1 MICKNCNKEVPEDYM
16 FCPYCGKRVD
26 GNKNCPKCGALIPED
41 FAFCPKCGANT
52 NAEPVAKKQ
61 VEQAR
66 PRVAADRP
74 RVAARPVAA
83 PASRTAAQ
91 KPRVA
96 AERPRTA
103 AAKPVTA
110 AERPRVA
117 ADRPRPVTNAEPQ
130 RKVVKRVVNGRPQPV
145 VREEAVTERPPV
157 RRVVNRAPE
166 PPKPKK
172 VKAKRAPINWNS
184 VKESMNTGLINRIV
198 LLTVAVIFFICS
210 FFSVVTFNMTDVFKE
225 SLGSES
231 EKIRLDGDIKVD
243 YSAIDLIN
251 YAFFVMG
258 TDYDSAIDY
267 VENYEMEDSY
277 DEILEDEDN
286 FKVST
291 VTGTVTITSKGC
303 KALSDFASDMD
314 VIKLSYASFVIEAGE
329 GIDLSGATSS
339 MVTAG
344 FLSLANIICATVVLI
359 LAAINMFMRKGK
371 SGVVLVA
378 VMFAMAVGLGAI
390 LAGITVDVGFGEG
403 GVAGMGGALAA
414 IVAFAVIYFA
424 YRLVVRILTEKN
436 ESVKSLVANA
446 VALVAG
452 IVVVCCAT
460 VPAVNATYTYVP
472 ADEDARN
479 VKYEFS
485 YSQFETFDQY
495 FFDMG
500 EDLYKDSEELKA
512 EFDTIGN
519 YYSDV
524 KDRADGEALLKTG
537 YGLTSLLNTKFISE
551 EYGSVRTLLK
561 LQPILS
567 VIAVYC
573 AALAISF
580 ALAGLCGGKNVKAIK
595 GIAFIVILIAAAYGM
610 FSTILLNT
618 ALSMSELLP
627 KVDAAVGTAPIVQLI
642 FAVVGIVGVCVALV
656 FKNKQLGK
664 KEVYDPLAEY
674 DDEDAD
680 FTEEE
685 NSAYG
690 GYVYDSYGNED
701 ADFTEEENSADGGYV
716 YDSYGNEDVFA
727 EEETVKDDFV
737 EDDAFVQEEPVA
749 NDAAPEE
756 TTDVSV
762 ADDEIEE
769 ISEVAEDKEVSS
781 DSEDEDTDKSDKDI

>member
-1 MICKNCNKEVPEDYM
+1 MKEECAMICKNCNKEVPEDYM

-52 NAEPVAKKQ
+52 NAEPVAKQ
-61 VEQAR
+61 PVEQAR

-83 PASRTAAQ
+83 PASRAAAQ
-91 KPRVA
+91 KTRVEAERPRVETSKPVTTADRPRVA
-96 AERPRTA
+96 AERPRPA
-103 AAKPVTA
+103 V
-110 AERPRVA
+110 
-117 ADRPRPVTNAEPQ
+117 NAQPQ

-210 FFSVVTFNMTDVFKE
+210 FFSVVTFNMTDVFKDYV
-225 SLGSES
+225 GSES

-243 YSAIDLIN
+243 YSATDLIGF
-251 YAFFVMG
+251 AFFVMG
-258 TDYDSAIDY
+258 TDYDSAAEYLEDF
-267 VENYEMEDSY
+267 EMEESY

-286 FKVST
+286 IKVST
-291 VTGTVTITSKGC
+291 KGTVTITSKGC
-303 KALSDFASDMD
+303 KAISDLASDINL
-314 VIKLSYASFVIEAGE
+314 IKVSYASLVINAGD
-329 GIDLSGATSS
+329 GVDLSGAVAS

-344 FLSLANIICATVVLI
+344 FLSLANIICATAVLI

-371 SGVVLVA
+371 SGGVLVA
-378 VMFAMAVGLGAI
+378 VMFAMAIGLGAV
-390 LAGITVDVGFGEG
+390 LAGVTVDVGFGEG

-424 YRLVVRILTEKN
+424 YRLAVRILTEKN

-460 VPAVNATYTYVP
+460 APAVNATYTYVP
-472 ADEDARN
+472 EDEDARN

-500 EDLYKDSEELKA
+500 EDLYKDSEDLKA
-512 EFDTIGN
+512 EFDAIGSS
-519 YYSDV
+519 YSDV

-595 GIAFIVILIAAAYGM
+595 GIAFILIIIAVAYGM

-618 ALSMSELLP
+618 ALGMSELLP
-627 KVDAAVGTAPIVQLI
+627 KVEAAVGIAPIVQLI
-642 FAVVGIVGVCVALV
+642 FAAVGIVGVCVALV
-656 FKNKQLGK
+656 FKNRQLGK

-690 GYVYDSYGNED
+690 GYVYDG
-701 ADFTEEENSADGGYV
+701 
-716 YDSYGNEDVFA
+716 YGNEDVFA

-756 TTDVSV
+756 TADVSV

-769 ISEVAEDKEVSS
+769 ISEVAEDKEVKS
-781 DSEDEDTDKSDKDI
+781 DSEDEDK